1 MPRLNELEGGVPGY
15 SMLYSPGESHMSS
28 LAGLLNESTV
38 FTLLQLVAILLI
50 AVALNRLLRKLS
62 AQLIRPASGPSR
74 AEQGRETQTRA
85 LADVAYGT
93 ASKLVWVVA
102 ALTALY
108 KVGISPIP
116 ALVLGAVIG
125 LAIGVGAQNL
135 VRDVIGGCHI
145 VLEDQYIVG
154 DTVEIGSTLGR
165 VEQFTLRR
173 TVVRDNR
180 GAQVTIANGEIRSVA
195 NLSRD
200 WSQAFV
206 DVALA
211 PEAPLEKPL
220 AAIES
225 AAAELR
231 SDGAWS
237 QALVDGPRVLGVQA
251 YDRNASV
258 VRVQMRT
265 LPMRHEEISREL
277 RRRIQL
283 AFQREGIPLSSVQRL
298 ELTNSQSPVVT
309 NSHVGPHSN

>member
-1 MPRLNELEGGVPGY
+1 
-15 SMLYSPGESHMSS
+15 MLYSPGESHMSS
-28 LAGLLNESTV
+28 LAGLVNEGTV
-38 FTLLQLVAILLI
+38 FTLLQLVAIFLI
-50 AVALNRLLRKLS
+50 AVALNRFLRKLS
-62 AQLIRPASGPSR
+62 ERLIRPASGPSR
-74 AEQGRETQTRA
+74 TEQARETQTRA
-85 LADVAYGT
+85 LAGVAYGT
-93 ASKLVWVVA
+93 VSNLVWVVA
-102 ALTALY
+102 TLTALY
-108 KVGISPIP
+108 EVGISPIP
-116 ALVLGAVIG
+116 TLVLGAVIG
-125 LAIGVGAQNL
+125 LAIGVGAKNL
-135 VRDVIGGCHI
+135 VRDVLGGCHI

-154 DTVEIGSTLGR
+154 DTVEIGDTVGR

-211 PEAPLEKPL
+211 PDAPLERPL

-237 QALVDGPRVLGVQA
+237 QALVDGPRVLGVQS

-265 LPMRHEEISREL
+265 LPMRHEELSREL

-298 ELTNSQSPVVT
+298 ELANPPSPVVT
-309 NSHVGPHSN
+309 NSPVGPHSN

>member
-1 MPRLNELEGGVPGY
+1 LNELEGGVPGY

-28 LAGLLNESTV
+28 LAGLLNESAV

-50 AVALNRLLRKLS
+50 AVALNRFLKKLS
-62 AQLIRPASGPSR
+62 ERLIRPASGPSR
-74 AEQGRETQTRA
+74 AEQARETQTRV

-116 ALVLGAVIG
+116 ALVLTAVIG

-135 VRDVIGGCHI
+135 VRDVIGGWHI
-145 VLEDQYIVG
+145 VLEDHYVVG
-154 DTVEIGSTLGR
+154 DTVEIGDTVGR
-165 VEQFTLRR
+165 VEQLTLRR

-180 GAQVTIANGEIRSVA
+180 GAQVTIANGEVRSVA

-231 SDGAWS
+231 ADGAWS

-298 ELTNSQSPVVT
+298 ELTNSQSPVAT
-309 NSHVGPHSN
+309 TSPIGPHSN

>member
-1 MPRLNELEGGVPGY
+1 MNELGRGAPGY
-15 SMLYSPGESHMSS
+15 SMLYSPGESLMSS
-28 LAGLLNESTV
+28 LAGLLNDSTV
-38 FTLLQLVAILLI
+38 FTLLQLLVILLI
-50 AVALNRLLRKLS
+50 ALALNRFLKQLS
-62 AQLIRPASGPSR
+62 ERMIRLATGQSR
-74 AEQGRETQTRA
+74 TEQARETQTRA
-85 LADVAYGT
+85 LADLAYGS

-102 ALTALY
+102 VLTALY
-108 KVGISPIP
+108 KIGISPVP
-116 ALVLGAVIG
+116 ALVLGALIG

-145 VLEDQYIVG
+145 VLEDQYVVG
-154 DTVEIGSTLGR
+154 DTVQIGDTLGR
-165 VEQFTLRR
+165 VEQLSLRR
-173 TVVRDNR
+173 TMVRDNR

-200 WSQAFV
+200 WSQAYV

-237 QALVDGPRVLGVQA
+237 QALVDGPRVLGVHA

-298 ELTNSQSPVVT
+298 ELTNSQPPAETPSSIV
-309 NSHVGPHSN
+309 PHSN